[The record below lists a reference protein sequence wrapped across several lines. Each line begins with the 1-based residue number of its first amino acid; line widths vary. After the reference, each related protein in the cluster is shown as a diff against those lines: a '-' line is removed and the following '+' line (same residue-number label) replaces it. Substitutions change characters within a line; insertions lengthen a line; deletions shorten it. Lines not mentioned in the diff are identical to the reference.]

1 MKNRDYDF
9 PIQLTFKISTLSNDF
24 TAKDK
29 HGVTLAYVKQ
39 KMFKLKE
46 DIQVYADENKSS
58 LLYRIRAN
66 KWIDFSAAYEI
77 TDEQAHS
84 PIGRIARKGWASIWK
99 AKYEIF
105 NEADN
110 HVYTIREENAWAKV
124 MDSLLGEIPLLGF
137 LTGYLFNP
145 KYAISSLDG
154 KVIYRMSK
162 VPSFWGRKFDLDR
175 LINDSEDDE
184 TLIMLSTMMM
194 VLLERRRG

>member
-24 TAKDK
+24 IARDK

-46 DIQVYADENKSS
+46 DIQVFNDENKSS

-66 KWIDFSAAYEI
+66 KWIDFSSAYEI
-77 TDEQAHS
+77 TDELASSH
-84 PIGRIARKGWASIWK
+84 IGRIARKGWASIWK

-105 NEADN
+105 NEEDN
-110 HVYTIREENAWAKV
+110 HIYTIREENAWAKV
-124 MDSLLGEIPLLGF
+124 IDSVLGEIPILGF

-145 KYAISSLDG
+145 KYAISNLDG
-154 KVIYRMSK
+154 QVIYRMSK

-175 LINDSEDDE
+175 LVNDSEDDE